1 MLDQPNPDSISSLF
15 SRSPASWTEDDVQA
29 MVAHYRRIRQTFTN
43 EPRKTKKVQS
53 TEASAAL
60 LDMGI
65 SLDDLV

>member
-1 MLDQPNPDSISSLF
+1 
-15 SRSPASWTEDDVQA
+15 
-29 MVAHYRRIRQTFTN
+29 MVVHYRRIRQTFTN